1 MKVYKNL
8 KVSQK
13 TLLAHKLRTMLALL
27 GIIVGVAAVIIMVA
41 IGNGARQEIV
51 SKIEAM
57 GTNLIVVNAGEAR
70 TFAGR
75 QQIRG
80 TVTTLTLQDAEA
92 IERELVS
99 LVGVAPTQ
107 SRKMQVKFGNVSTN
121 TTILGT
127 TPNVQ
132 QVGNFKAERGNFFS
146 EMENKASRRVAVL
159 GRGVVE
165 NLFTGQEALGATI
178 RIGKVPFEVIGVMKP
193 KGADMYGTD
202 QDDQIVIPIRTA
214 LRRVF
219 NQTHLNAI
227 YLQIDRQE
235 DMEAASGQVQRL
247 LRQRHRLDR
256 LDKPDDFTIQ
266 NQTDLIE
273 AQEETSNTF
282 TTLTASIAGISLLV
296 GGIGILAVM
305 LLAIRE
311 RTREIGLRMA
321 VGARRKDVRIQ
332 FLFESSILSLGG
344 GIIGIASGVAGSLL
358 MKRVLAWSIS
368 VSPLSVFVTFGF
380 SLLIGLFFGVYP
392 AHKASLLDPIKA
404 LRSE

>member
-13 TLLAHKLRTMLALL
+13 TLLAHKLRTVLALL

-41 IGNGARQEIV
+41 IGNGARQEVV

-99 LVGVAPTQ
+99 VVGVAPTQ

-127 TPNVQ
+127 TPNFQ
-132 QVGNFKAERGNFFS
+132 HIGNFKVERGKFFS
-146 EMENKASRRVAVL
+146 EIEDKASRRVAVL
-159 GRGVVE
+159 GCGVVE
-165 NLFTGQEALGATI
+165 NLFAGRDAQGATI

-193 KGADMYGTD
+193 KGVDMYGTD
-202 QDDQIVIPIRTA
+202 QDDQIFIPIRTA

-235 DMEAASGQVQRL
+235 DMEAATGQVRRL
-247 LRQRHRLDR
+247 LRQCHRLDR

-282 TTLTASIAGISLLV
+282 TTLTASIAGVSLLV

-344 GIIGIASGVAGSLL
+344 GILGIASGVAGSLL
-358 MKRVLAWSIS
+358 MKWVLAWSIS

>member
-1 MKVYKNL
+1 MRVYKSL
-8 KVSQK
+8 KISQK
-13 TLLAHKLRTMLALL
+13 TLLAHKLRTVLALL
-27 GIIVGVAAVIIMVA
+27 GIIVGVAAVVIMVA
-41 IGNGARQEIV
+41 IGNGARQEII

-57 GTNLIVVNAGEAR
+57 GTNLIVVNAGEVR

-75 QQIRG
+75 EQVRG

-99 LVGVAPTQ
+99 VVATAPSQ

-127 TPNVQ
+127 IPNFQ
-132 QVGNFKAERGNFFS
+132 QIGNFKVERGKFFS
-146 EMENKASRRVAVL
+146 EMENKTSRRVAVL

-165 NLFTGQEALGATI
+165 NLFAGQDALGATI
-178 RIGKVPFEVIGVMKP
+178 RIGKVPFEVIGLMKS
-193 KGADMYGTD
+193 KGVDMYGTD
-202 QDDQIVIPIRTA
+202 QDDQIFIPIRTA

-227 YLQIDRQE
+227 YLQIDGQK

-344 GIIGIASGVAGSLL
+344 GILGIASGVAGSIF
-358 MKRVLAWSIS
+358 MKWVLAWSIS
-368 VSPLSVFVTFGF
+368 VSLLSVFVTFGF

>member
-13 TLLAHKLRTMLALL
+13 TLLAHKLRTVLALL

-41 IGNGARQEIV
+41 IGNGARQEVV

-80 TVTTLTLQDAEA
+80 TVTTLTLQDAEG

-99 LVGVAPTQ
+99 VVGVAPTQ

-127 TPNVQ
+127 TPNFQ
-132 QVGNFKAERGNFFS
+132 HIGNFKVERGKFFS
-146 EMENKASRRVAVL
+146 EIENKASRRVAVL
-159 GRGVVE
+159 GCGVVE
-165 NLFTGQEALGATI
+165 NLFAGRDAQGATI

-193 KGADMYGTD
+193 KGVDMYGTD
-202 QDDQIVIPIRTA
+202 QDDQIFIPIRTA

-219 NQTHLNAI
+219 NQTHLNAV

-235 DMEAASGQVQRL
+235 DMEAATGQVRRL
-247 LRQRHRLDR
+247 LRQCHRLDR

-344 GIIGIASGVAGSLL
+344 GILGIASGVAGSLL
-358 MKRVLAWSIS
+358 MKWVLVWSIS

>member
-13 TLLAHKLRTMLALL
+13 TLLAHKLRTVLALL

-41 IGNGARQEIV
+41 IGNGARQEVV

-80 TVTTLTLQDAEA
+80 TVTTLTLQDAEG

-99 LVGVAPTQ
+99 VVGVAPTQ

-127 TPNVQ
+127 TPNFQ
-132 QVGNFKAERGNFFS
+132 HIGNFKVERGKFFS
-146 EMENKASRRVAVL
+146 EIENKASRRVAVL
-159 GRGVVE
+159 GCGVVE
-165 NLFTGQEALGATI
+165 NLFAGRDAQGATI

-193 KGADMYGTD
+193 KGVDMYGTD
-202 QDDQIVIPIRTA
+202 QDDQIFIPIRTA

-235 DMEAASGQVQRL
+235 DMEAATGQVRRL
-247 LRQRHRLDR
+247 LRQCHRLDR

-282 TTLTASIAGISLLV
+282 TTLTASIAGVSLLV

-344 GIIGIASGVAGSLL
+344 GILGIASGVAGSLL
-358 MKRVLAWSIS
+358 MKWVLAWSIS

>member
-13 TLLAHKLRTMLALL
+13 TLLAHKLRTVLALL

-41 IGNGARQEIV
+41 IGNGARQEVV

-57 GTNLIVVNAGEAR
+57 GTNLIIVNAGEAR

-99 LVGVAPTQ
+99 VVGVAPTQ

-127 TPNVQ
+127 TPNFQ
-132 QVGNFKAERGNFFS
+132 HIGNFKVERGKFFS
-146 EMENKASRRVAVL
+146 EIENKASRRVAVL
-159 GRGVVE
+159 GCGVVE
-165 NLFTGQEALGATI
+165 NLFAGRDAQGATI

-193 KGADMYGTD
+193 KGVDMYGTD
-202 QDDQIVIPIRTA
+202 QDDQIFIPIRTA

-235 DMEAASGQVQRL
+235 DMEAATGQVRRL
-247 LRQRHRLDR
+247 LRQCHRLDR

-282 TTLTASIAGISLLV
+282 TTLTASIAGVSLLV

-344 GIIGIASGVAGSLL
+344 GILGIASGVAGSLL
-358 MKRVLAWSIS
+358 MKWVLAWSIS

>member
-13 TLLAHKLRTMLALL
+13 TLLAHKLRTVLALL

-41 IGNGARQEIV
+41 IGNGARQEVV

-57 GTNLIVVNAGEAR
+57 GTNLIIVNAGEAR

-121 TTILGT
+121 TTIVGT
-127 TPNVQ
+127 TPNFQ
-132 QVGNFKAERGNFFS
+132 HIGNFKVERGKFFS
-146 EMENKASRRVAVL
+146 EIEDKASRRVAVL
-159 GRGVVE
+159 GCGVVE
-165 NLFTGQEALGATI
+165 NLFAGRDALGATI
-178 RIGKVPFEVIGVMKP
+178 RIGKVPFEVIGLMKS
-193 KGADMYGTD
+193 KGVDMYGTD
-202 QDDQIVIPIRTA
+202 QDDQIFIPIRTA

-219 NQTHLNAI
+219 NQTHLNAV

-235 DMEAASGQVQRL
+235 DMEAASGQVRRL

-344 GIIGIASGVAGSLL
+344 GILGIASGVAGSIF
-358 MKRVLAWSIS
+358 MKWVLAWSIS
-368 VSPLSVFVTFGF
+368 VSLLSVFVTFGF

>member
-41 IGNGARQEIV
+41 IGNGARQEVV

-57 GTNLIVVNAGEAR
+57 GTNLVVVNAGEAR
-70 TFAGR
+70 TFVGR

-92 IERELVS
+92 IEQEIVS
-99 LVGVAPTQ
+99 VVAAAPSQ
-107 SRKMQVKFGNVSTN
+107 SKKTQVKFGNVSTN

-127 TPNVQ
+127 TPNFQ
-132 QVGNFKAERGNFFS
+132 QVGNFKVERGNFFS

-178 RIGKVPFEVIGVMKP
+178 RIGKVPFEVIGVMKS
-193 KGADMYGTD
+193 KGVDMYGTD
-202 QDDQIVIPIRTA
+202 QDDQIFIPIRTA

-219 NQTHLNAI
+219 NQTQLNAV

-235 DMEAASGQVQRL
+235 DMEAASGQVRRL

>member
-13 TLLAHKLRTMLALL
+13 TLLAHKLRTVLALL

-41 IGNGARQEIV
+41 IGNGARQEVV

-99 LVGVAPTQ
+99 VVGVAPTQ

-127 TPNVQ
+127 TPNFQ
-132 QVGNFKAERGNFFS
+132 HIGNFKVERGKFFS
-146 EMENKASRRVAVL
+146 EIEDKASRRVAVL
-159 GRGVVE
+159 GCGVVE
-165 NLFTGQEALGATI
+165 NLFAGRDALGATI

-193 KGADMYGTD
+193 KGVDMYGTD
-202 QDDQIVIPIRTA
+202 QDDQIFIPIRTA

-235 DMEAASGQVQRL
+235 DMEAATGQVRRL
-247 LRQRHRLDR
+247 LRQCHRLDR

-344 GIIGIASGVAGSLL
+344 GILGIASGVAGSLL
-358 MKRVLAWSIS
+358 MKWVLAWSIS